1 MVDNLVHS
9 FGLQLDNGIPI
20 LEFTSQK
27 EDKEL
32 LGLAKILR
40 EVEQAEDVR
49 EYLRNKFQLRKFIHN
64 SEAQFLQFNYDH
76 CSLFK

>member
-1 MVDNLVHS
+1 MHS

-20 LEFTSQK
+20 LDFTNQK

-40 EVEQAEDVR
+40 ELEGADDVR
-49 EYLRNKFQLRKFIHN
+49 VFLKEKFNLKKYASYSEDLFLNLN
-64 SEAQFLQFNYDH
+64 SQKSINL
-76 CSLFK
+76 K